1 MAKFK
6 GAIVIDIEKCKGC
19 GLCVEVCPQ
28 DVIVLGNNVNAKGYF
43 YADIINEDCTACE
56 SVPEL
61 QILVSQR
68 VSFGDIEFCV
78 PCSLLKIMLI
88 SLE

>member
-28 DVIVLGNNVNAKGYF
+28 DVIALGNNVNAKGYF

-56 SVPEL
+56 N
-61 QILVSQR
+61 
-68 VSFGDIEFCV
+68 CV
-78 PCSLLKIMLI
+78 MVCPDAVITLYKAK
-88 SLE
+88 LEV

>member
-28 DVIVLGNNVNAKGYF
+28 DVIVLGNNVNNKGYF
-43 YADIINEDCTACE
+43 YADIIKEDCTACE
-56 SVPEL
+56 N
-61 QILVSQR
+61 
-68 VSFGDIEFCV
+68 CV
-78 PCSLLKIMLI
+78 MVCPDAVITLYKAK
-88 SLE
+88 LEV

>member
-28 DVIVLGNNVNAKGYF
+28 KVIELGNNVNTKGYF
-43 YADIINEDCTACE
+43 YADVIKEDCTACE
-56 SVPEL
+56 N
-61 QILVSQR
+61 
-68 VSFGDIEFCV
+68 CV
-78 PCSLLKIMLI
+78 MVCPDTVITLYKAK
-88 SLE
+88 LEV

>member
-28 DVIVLGNNVNAKGYF
+28 KVIELGNNVNTKGYF
-43 YADIINEDCTACE
+43 YADIIKEDCTVCE
-56 SVPEL
+56 N
-61 QILVSQR
+61 
-68 VSFGDIEFCV
+68 CV
-78 PCSLLKIMLI
+78 MVCPDTVITLYKAK
-88 SLE
+88 LEV

>member
-28 DVIVLGNNVNAKGYF
+28 NVIALGNNVNTKGYF
-43 YADIINEDCTACE
+43 YADVIKEDCTACE
-56 SVPEL
+56 N
-61 QILVSQR
+61 
-68 VSFGDIEFCV
+68 CV
-78 PCSLLKIMLI
+78 MVCPDTVITLYKAKV
-88 SLE
+88 EV

>member
-28 DVIVLGNNVNAKGYF
+28 DIIALGKNVNAKGYF

-56 SVPEL
+56 N
-61 QILVSQR
+61 
-68 VSFGDIEFCV
+68 CV
-78 PCSLLKIMLI
+78 MVCPDTVITLYKAKV
-88 SLE
+88 EV

>member
-28 DVIVLGNNVNAKGYF
+28 KVIELGNNVNTKGYF
-43 YADIINEDCTACE
+43 YADIIKEDCTACE
-56 SVPEL
+56 N
-61 QILVSQR
+61 
-68 VSFGDIEFCV
+68 CV
-78 PCSLLKIMLI
+78 MVCPDTVITLYKAK
-88 SLE
+88 LEV

>member
-28 DVIVLGNNVNAKGYF
+28 DVIVLGNNVNAKGYSMQ
-43 YADIINEDCTACE
+43 T
-56 SVPEL
+56 
-61 QILVSQR
+61 
-68 VSFGDIEFCV
+68 
-78 PCSLLKIMLI
+78 
-88 SLE
+88 